1 MTTEQLILN
10 DFNSTFNQN
19 FKSFEYIEN
28 FLDSEQSDGMTETE
42 IDNFDSRNS
51 INYKN
56 L

>member
-1 MTTEQLILN
+1 MTIEQLILN

-19 FKSFEYIEN
+19 FKTFEDIEN
-28 FLDSEQSDGMTETE
+28 FLDSEQSDGISEAE